1 MWMRLKSAAGTGYYY
16 TIRRPKS
23 KMGLDKMTLRKYDP
37 VGKLYLTTGG
47 GGGGGDGN
55 HIAKIMS
62 TSLLM
67 FILQFKQL

>member
-47 GGGGGDGN
+47 GWQSYCEDN
-55 HIAKIMS
+55 EYFLTYVY
-62 TSLLM
+62 TS
-67 FILQFKQL
+67 I